1 MNVSLNWLKDYLE
14 LPESAKEIAAQIGL
28 KSTEVAFVRSMSTA
42 TNLTVGWVKECI
54 RHPQADKLSVCQVE
68 VKEATL
74 QIVCGAPNVKAN
86 QKVIVALPG
95 AVLPG
100 NISIQKTTI
109 RGVESNGMICSL
121 DELGIEH
128 KFHGEDGIHELLP
141 NTLVGA
147 NPLEVLAFN
156 DTIIGLDL
164 TPNKGYLLS
173 YLGVA
178 YDISAIYNRSVKE
191 PSISLHEIEENNPV
205 SIAIHSE
212 DCKSYYS
219 RVVKNITIQESPSWL
234 KARLIANDIRPIN
247 NVVDITN
254 YVMLEYGQPLHA
266 FDYNKLQSTKILVRK
281 AFQGER
287 FTTLDGNE
295 RLLVEDDLVITNGE
309 KAVALA
315 GVMGGLE
322 TAVDSQT
329 QSVLLE
335 SAVFHPLAVRK
346 TSRRLDLRS
355 ESSMRFEKG
364 LDPNR
369 TVQALN
375 RAAMLLE
382 ELANGQT
389 LSGISYQSN
398 IPPYNHT
405 ISLTLQKIN
414 AVLGSNMTFLEVLDI
429 IRRYGYLVQTENDS
443 LINVHIPSRRRDLI
457 TDQDLIEE
465 IVRLYGFDRI
475 PTTLPITRSV
485 GKRTEKQRKAKTI
498 KEALTSLGFDE
509 VITYSLVSQQKAV
522 MFDLQEKKSITLLHP
537 MTEERSTLRHSLLPS
552 LLEVASYNLA
562 RKNEGIHVFELGRV
576 YEESGEKERLSGLLD
591 GQYLALDWQKKNTPV
606 DFYHV
611 KGIVE
616 AILAL
621 SAISDYEIVPVDKN
635 VHFLHPGI
643 AASVY
648 VNGKSLGHFGRL
660 HPETERQ
667 LGLSKMF
674 VFELDYDQM
683 TSIHK
688 PLIRMKE
695 IAKVPKVSRDLA
707 IIVKEEV
714 TAKNILD
721 VIRQVAKDVLQSV
734 DIFDVYRGEAIGEG
748 NKSIAISLVLQDA
761 NKTLETAQV
770 DEIMKSIIQALERHV
785 QGSLRS

>member
-14 LPESAKEIAAQIGL
+14 APDSAKEIAAQIGL
-28 KSTEVAFVRSMSTA
+28 KSTEVAFVRAMSTA

-68 VKEATL
+68 VKETTL

-95 AVLPG
+95 ALLPG
-100 NISIQKTTI
+100 NVSIQKTTI

-121 DELGIEH
+121 DELGIDH
-128 KFHGEDGIHELLP
+128 KFHGEDGIHELDP
-141 NTLVGA
+141 NTPLGA
-147 NPLEVLAFN
+147 NPLEVLGFN

-178 YDISAIYNRSVKE
+178 YDISAIYGLPVKE
-191 PSISLHEIEENNPV
+191 PQLCVHEIEERNPV
-205 SIAIHSE
+205 SIEITSE

-219 RVVKNITIQESPSWL
+219 RVVKNITIQESPLWL

-266 FDYNKLQSTKILVRK
+266 FDYDKLQSTKIVVRK
-281 AFQGER
+281 ASPGEV

-295 RLLVEDDLVITNGE
+295 RLLLEDDLLITNGH

-322 TAVDSQT
+322 TAVDAQT
-329 QSVLLE
+329 RTVLLE
-335 SAVFHPLAVRK
+335 SAVFHPLSVRK

-364 LDPNR
+364 LDPDR
-369 TVQALN
+369 TIQALN
-375 RAAMLLE
+375 RAAMLIE

-389 LSGISYQSN
+389 LAGISYQSLLS
-398 IPPYNHT
+398 PHHHT
-405 ISLTLQKIN
+405 ISLSVQKIN
-414 AVLGSNMTFLEVLDI
+414 AVLGSNMVLAEVLDI
-429 IRRYGYLVQTENDS
+429 IKRYGYEVQTEKDS
-443 LINVHIPSRRRDLI
+443 LITVQIPSRRRDLI

-465 IVRLYGFDRI
+465 IVRLYGFDKI
-475 PTTLPITRSV
+475 PTVLPFTRSV
-485 GKRTEKQRKAKTI
+485 GKRSDKQKKAKAI
-498 KEALTSLGFDE
+498 KEALTYLGFDE
-509 VITYSLVSQQKAV
+509 VITYSLVSQQKAT
-522 MFDLQEKKSITLLHP
+522 MFDLQDQKTITLLHP

-576 YEESGEKERLSGLLD
+576 YEESGEKERLSGVLD
-591 GQYLALDWQKKNTPV
+591 GQFLALDWQKKNTPI
-606 DFYHV
+606 DFYYV

-616 AILAL
+616 AILTL
-621 SAISDYEIVPVDKN
+621 HHISDYQILPVDKN
-635 VHFLHPGI
+635 VPYLHPGI

-648 VNGKSLGHFGRL
+648 VNSRNLGHFGRL

-674 VFELDYDQM
+674 VFELDYDQL
-683 TSIHK
+683 TSIPN
-688 PLIRMKE
+688 PLIRMRE
-695 IAKVPKVSRDLA
+695 IPKVPKVTRDLA
-707 IIVKEEV
+707 VIVKEEV
-714 TAKNILD
+714 SAKALLD
-721 VIRQVAKDVLQSV
+721 VIHSVAKDVLQSV

-748 NKSIAISLVLQDA
+748 NKSVAISMVLQ
-761 NKTLETAQV
+761 NPTKTLEAAQV
-770 DEIMKSIIQALERHV
+770 DELMKNIVLGLELHV
-785 QGSLRS
+785 KGSLRS